1 MGGVGHRMVRGVR
14 LLSVDE
20 APRRRP
26 PDRSSGSTGCF
37 GDGADEVPPICAGTL
52 FRLGVAGA
60 RTLDYAWQFDWS
72 PAQRTTCNGKNRPGK
87 KPMPATRRLT
97 LALLLILS
105 TFALAAD
112 PPFDLVITNGH
123 IIDGTG
129 SPWYSA
135 DIGIR
140 DGRIAAIGNL
150 SAAAHKRALD
160 AKGRVV
166 APGFVDML
174 GQSEATILVDPRLPS
189 KIYQGITTEIT
200 GEGGSA
206 APLNDAIIA
215 ADRAGYEHYKIHPD
229 WRTFRQYF
237 SRLEK
242 QGMGINLASYVGA
255 TQVRRMVLGDADVPP
270 TPEQLDKMKALVR
283 GAMRAGAVGASTSLT
298 YAPAPY
304 AKTEEIIALAS
315 EAAQFGGIYAT
326 HMRNESDSVLES
338 IDEAV
343 RIGREARIPVE
354 IWHFKVAGKANF
366 GRMPEL
372 VARINKARA
381 EGVDVEA
388 DTYAYT
394 AWFNSMSA
402 FVPAWAHDGGDAKLI
417 ERLKDPATRARI
429 RKDMETPS
437 KDWDNE
443 WDEISSPQDVMISV
457 VQNPALKKFQGT
469 RLTEAAKTLN
479 KDPMDALFDL
489 LIEDK
494 AFTECAVF
502 GMSEPD
508 VALALQQPW
517 VSVDNDSSGTSPEG
531 ILGEE
536 HSHPRAYGTF
546 PRILRKYV
554 REEKKLTLEE
564 AIRKFSALPAQRMRL
579 ADRGVLKQ
587 GMWADVVVFN
597 PETVRDLA
605 TFDDPNRFSEGMEY
619 GLINGGPRIG
629 NGKMTGAR
637 PGEVLREAGYI
648 PSSSARPV

>member
-1 MGGVGHRMVRGVR
+1 M
-14 LLSVDE
+14 
-20 APRRRP
+20 
-26 PDRSSGSTGCF
+26 
-37 GDGADEVPPICAGTL
+37 TL
-52 FRLGVAGA
+52 
-60 RTLDYAWQFDWS
+60 
-72 PAQRTTCNGKNRPGK
+72 
-87 KPMPATRRLT
+87 TRRLT
-97 LALLLILS
+97 LSFLLIVS
-105 TFALAAD
+105 CFGFAAD
-112 PPFDLVITNGH
+112 LPFDLVITNGH

-129 SPWYSA
+129 SPWYSG

-206 APLNDAIIA
+206 APLTDAIIA
-215 ADRAGYEHYKIHPD
+215 ADRAGYEHYKINPD

-255 TQVRRMVLGDADVPP
+255 TQVRRMVLGDADVQP

-283 GAMRAGAVGASTSLT
+283 DAMRDGAVGVSTSLM

-315 EAAQFGGIYAT
+315 EASKFGGIYAT

-372 VARINKARA
+372 VARVNKARA

-417 ERLKDPATRARI
+417 DRLKDPATRARI

-443 WDEISSPQDVMISV
+443 WDEISGPQDVMISV
-457 VQNPALKKFQGT
+457 FQNPALKKFQGK
-469 RLTEAAKTLN
+469 RLTEVAIALN

-536 HSHPRAYGTF
+536 HPHPRAYGTF

-579 ADRGVLKQ
+579 TDRGVLKQ
-587 GMWADVVVFN
+587 GMWADVVVFD
-597 PETVRDLA
+597 PEAVRDVA
-605 TFDDPNRFSEGMEY
+605 TFDDPNRLSEGMEY
-619 GLINGGPRIG
+619 VLINGVPVVE
-629 NGKMTGAR
+629 NGKMTGAL
-637 PGEVLREAGYI
+637 PGKVLRGAGYV
-648 PSSSARPV
+648 P